1 MDMGIINSLKCHFKK
16 IITAKR
22 IKCIE
27 NNRKFEITMLDALHY
42 LNTAWE
48 RVTPETIRNCFLK
61 ANFVQEEDKRFDEE
75 ENQWNNNL
83 IVEDLEQFEDDDLT
97 ICYSDNHSNQLIEN
111 FDTANSIDSIDSAD
125 TDIEHITSE
134 KLLNPFII

>member
-1 MDMGIINSLKCHFKK
+1 M
-16 IITAKR
+16 
-22 IKCIE
+22 
-27 NNRKFEITMLDALHY
+27 
-42 LNTAWE
+42 
-48 RVTPETIRNCFLK
+48 
-61 ANFVQEEDKRFDEE
+61 QEEDKRFDEE

-97 ICYSDNHSNQLIEN
+97 ICYSDNHSSQLIEN

-134 KLLNPFII
+134 KLLNPFIL